1 MSRTVTIII
10 PTYNGE
16 KFIQETIDSC
26 LNQTFQN
33 IDIMVIDDFSTDDT
47 VSILKSYGDKINL
60 IINKHNLGIVKNINF
75 GGLEAKTDYIIFLGH
90 DDVLPNSHVATM
102 VSEFSSKVVAVHC
115 NSVIINESGGQ
126 GKITR
131 DDITQQTKTN
141 NCLFELSIDN
151 FISSCGMMHRT
162 SVFKDVNGWDDS
174 FLHYGEWLYYIRTLE
189 RGEIKYTIKTR
200 AFYRRH
206 SMNITNTFKDTSVLK
221 SLTEYKRTCRVLAH
235 KKNKNSFFETGM
247 FYLNNLKLTI
257 KRIVI

>member
-16 KFIQETIDSC
+16 KFIQETITSC
-26 LNQTFQN
+26 LNQTFKN
-33 IDIMVIDDFSTDDT
+33 IDIMVIDDLSTDST

-60 IINKHNLGIVKNINF
+60 ITNKHNLGIVKNINF
-75 GGLEAKTDYIIFLGH
+75 SGLAINTDYFIFLGH
-90 DDVLPNSHVATM
+90 DDVLPKNHVATM
-102 VSEFSSKVVAVHC
+102 VSEFNSKVVAVHC
-115 NSVIINESGGQ
+115 NSVIINESGEQ
-126 GKITR
+126 GKMAR

-162 SVFKDVNGWDDS
+162 SVFKDVNGWDNS
-174 FLHYGEWLYYIRTLE
+174 FLHYGEWLYYIRALE
-189 RGEIKYTIKTR
+189 CGKIKYTKKTR

-235 KKNKNSFFETGM
+235 KKNNNSFFEMGM
-247 FYLNNLKLTI
+247 FFLNNLKLTI